1 MGGERHIIPH
11 KCDECFC
18 RRCFSEYYNIIWC
31 YLDLPGFHGPRACF
45 IRPVEI
51 GEDKPKRIIV
61 FDFESI
67 SAIKP
72 EQGIMSFKHE
82 VK

>member
-1 MGGERHIIPH
+1 L
-11 KCDECFC
+11 
-18 RRCFSEYYNIIWC
+18 C
-31 YLDLPGFHGPRACF
+31 YWDFPGFHGPRGCF

-51 GEDKPKRIIV
+51 GDDKAKRIIV